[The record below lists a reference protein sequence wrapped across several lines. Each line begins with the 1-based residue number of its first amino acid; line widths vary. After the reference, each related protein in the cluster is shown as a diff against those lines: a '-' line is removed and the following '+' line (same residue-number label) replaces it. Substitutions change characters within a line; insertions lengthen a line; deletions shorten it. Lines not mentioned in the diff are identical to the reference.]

1 MYPDVGCEQLPLL
14 PPAAGVVAPHGAED
28 AAGVVRGVGGVVGLP
43 GRLPPHGGLHIVQL
57 TLPSPAQ
64 PSPAQPSPAQPSPAL
79 THFDLVLLRP
89 EGGCWLGWV
98 GGDWSVTSPL

>member
-64 PSPAQPSPAQPSPAL
+64 PSPPCHCSRSECC
-79 THFDLVLLRP
+79 TG
-89 EGGCWLGWV
+89 ETGSGWSRHTI
-98 GGDWSVTSPL
+98 WTQNIEI